1 MSFKRISAAEAQ
13 QQLASGAVLVDI
25 RDPNAFAAAHVDGA
39 VRLGNDNLQ
48 QFLAGAN
55 PDTPLL
61 VMCYH
66 GHSSQSAAQFFVGQ
80 GFAHVASVDGGF
92 EGWRRQLPFVSGS

>member
-13 QQLASGAVLVDI
+13 QQLAGGAVLVDI
-25 RDPNAFAAAHVDGA
+25 RDPNTFANAHVEGA
-39 VRLGNDNLQ
+39 IRLGNDNLQ
-48 QFLAGAN
+48 QFLSGAD
-55 PDTPLL
+55 PQQPLL

-80 GFAHVASVDGGF
+80 GFANVASVDGGF
-92 EGWRRQLPFVSGS
+92 EGWRRQLPFVTGA